1 MALRVKQFT
10 KVEMYAQPHQIGRQ
24 FAFEL
29 DDATLDSTI
38 VPFAFY
44 DEGMGA
50 PTALETH
57 PENAAFVVVAHQAN
71 CFINSRINLVL
82 ANLRFAL
89 TSKAIDDNL
98 PAIRMA
104 FMPIHMA
111 FIDDYTAIDELS
123 TLEVQDVLEMQTES
137 TDNQG
142 GPLYVAA
149 TDLPEPTASSAVYAT
164 TTPFLDTDT
173 GLEAVAFSSGNFY
186 NMLHFMTNSGKLKAT
201 QSGLRW
207 FTLTPN
213 RPVKEFDIGIVPK
226 VKRMNKF
233 TYFGCLIHVPILSNN
248 DQVVAGGDVT
258 AATQYVTCTSRVR
271 YSEWNIDFNSRKV

>member
-1 MALRVKQFT
+1 MALRVKQMSKT
-10 KVEMYAQPHQIGRQ
+10 EHYAQPHDIRI
-24 FAFEL
+24 AALFEL

-38 VPFAFY
+38 VPIAFY
-44 DEGMGA
+44 DEGMGN
-50 PTALETH
+50 PQSLETH
-57 PENAAFVVVAHQAN
+57 PENAAFVVVGNQAN

-82 ANLRFAL
+82 ARLRFNI
-89 TSKAIDDNL
+89 TSKFLDENVQAV
-98 PAIRMA
+98 RMA

-149 TDLPEPTASSAVYAT
+149 TDLPEGSALDSLAAT

-173 GLEAVAFSSGNFY
+173 GLEAVAFSAAQYY
-186 NMLHFMTNSGKLKAT
+186 NMSHFMTNSGKLNAA
-201 QSGLRW
+201 SGGLHW
-207 FTLTPN
+207 TILDAN
-213 RPVKEFDIGIVPK
+213 HPVKEFDIRIVPK

-233 TYFGCLIHVPILSNN
+233 TYFGVLIHCPINTAL
-248 DQVVAGGDVT
+248 DQIPKAGDIT
-258 AATQYVTCTSRVR
+258 AATSYVQWSLRAR
-271 YSEWNIDFNSRKV
+271 YSEWNLDFNSRKV

>member
-1 MALRVKQFT
+1 
-10 KVEMYAQPHQIGRQ
+10 MYAQPHELRTT
-24 FAFEL
+24 FTFEL

-38 VPFAFY
+38 IPIAFY
-44 DEGMGA
+44 DEGMGT

-57 PENAAFVVVAHQAN
+57 PENAAFAVVTNQAN
-71 CFINSRINLVL
+71 CFINSRVNLVL
-82 ANLRFAL
+82 AQLRFSL
-89 TSKAIDDNL
+89 TSKALDENL
-98 PAIRMA
+98 PSVRMA

-123 TLEVQDVLEMQTES
+123 ALEIQDVLEMQTET

-149 TDLPEPTASSAVYAT
+149 TDLPEPAANNALMAT

-173 GLEAVAFSSGNFY
+173 GLEAVAFFPIVYY

-201 QSGLRW
+201 QSGLKW
-207 FTLTPN
+207 VELSAN
-213 RPVKEFDIGIVPK
+213 RPTRQFDIMIRPK

-233 TYFGCLIHVPILSNN
+233 TYFGVLVHCPINT
-248 DQVVAGGDVT
+248 DQDQNVSADDTT
-258 AATQYVTCTSRVR
+258 AATDYVRCSMRTR
-271 YSEWNIDFNSRKV
+271 YSEWNQDFNSRKV

>member
-1 MALRVKQFT
+1 MALRVKMMSKT
-10 KVEMYAQPHQIGRQ
+10 EHYAQPHDMLNA

-38 VPFAFY
+38 YPFAFY

-57 PENAAFVVVAHQAN
+57 PENAAFVVVSDQAN
-71 CFINSRINLVL
+71 CFINSRINLVI
-82 ANLRFAL
+82 ANIRFNL
-89 TSKAIDDNL
+89 TSFFFDHNI
-98 PAIRMA
+98 PAVRLA

-149 TDLPEPTASSAVYAT
+149 TDLPERTASDALLAT

-173 GLEAVAFSSGNFY
+173 GLEAVAFSSPQFY
-186 NMLHFMTNSGKLKAT
+186 DMMHFMTNSGKLKAA
-201 QSGLRW
+201 SGGLHW
-207 FTLTPN
+207 TVLDAN
-213 RPVKEFDIGIVPK
+213 HPVKDFDIRIVPK

-233 TYFGCLIHVPILSNN
+233 TYFGLLVHCPINTAN
-248 DQVVAGGDVT
+248 DQIAKAGDIT
-258 AATQYVTCTSRVR
+258 AATQYVDCTVRCR
-271 YSEWNIDFNSRKV
+271 YSEWNLDFNSRKV

>member
-10 KVEMYAQPHQIGRQ
+10 KVEMYAQPHELRYG

-38 VPFAFY
+38 CPIAFY

-57 PENAAFVVVAHQAN
+57 PENAAFAVITNQAN

-82 ANLRFAL
+82 ANIRFNL
-89 TSKAIDDNL
+89 TSKALDENV
-98 PAIRMA
+98 PTIRIGI
-104 FMPIHMA
+104 MPIHMA

-123 TLEVQDVLEMQTES
+123 ALEVQDVLEMQTES

-149 TDLPEPTASSAVYAT
+149 TDLPEATASEALLAT

-173 GLEAVAFSSGNFY
+173 GLEAVAFNTTQYY
-186 NMLHFMTNSGKLKAT
+186 NMMHFMTNSGKLKVA

-207 FTLTPN
+207 FNLNANTPV
-213 RPVKEFDIGIVPK
+213 RSFDIRIVPK

-233 TYFGCLIHVPILSNN
+233 TYFGLLVHCPINTSL
-248 DQVVAGGDVT
+248 DQDAKAGDIT
-258 AATQYVTCTSRVR
+258 AATQYVHVSMRAR
-271 YSEWNIDFNSRKV
+271 YSEWNQNFNSRKV

>member
-10 KVEMYAQPHQIGRQ
+10 KVEMYAQPHNIAKS
-24 FAFEL
+24 FMFEL
-29 DDATLDSTI
+29 DDETLNSTI

-44 DEGMGA
+44 DEGLGT

-57 PENAAFVVVAHQAN
+57 PENAAFAQVANQAN
-71 CFINSRINLVL
+71 CFINSRINIVV
-82 ANLRFAL
+82 ADLRFSL
-89 TSKAIDDNL
+89 TSKALDENL
-98 PAIRMA
+98 PSIRLA

-149 TDLPEPTASSAVYAT
+149 TDMPEGTVGSALYAT

-173 GLEAVAFSSGNFY
+173 GLEAVAFNPNVYY

-201 QSGLRW
+201 QGGMKW
-207 FTLTPN
+207 FTLSANNPTRSFN
-213 RPVKEFDIGIVPK
+213 IHIRPK

-233 TYFGCLIHVPILSNN
+233 TYFGCLVHVPIHSDF
-248 DQVVAGGDVT
+248 DQNLDTGDIT
-258 AATQYVTCTSRVR
+258 AATQYVKCSTRCR
-271 YSEWNIDFNSRKV
+271 YSEWNQDFNSRKV

>member
-10 KVEMYAQPHQIGRQ
+10 KVEMYAQPHDLRYGCN
-24 FAFEL
+24 FEL
-29 DDATLDSTI
+29 DDVTLDSTI
-38 VPFAFY
+38 MPIAFY

-50 PTALETH
+50 PTSLETH
-57 PENAAFVVVAHQAN
+57 PENAAFAVVTNQAN
-71 CFINSRINLVL
+71 CFINSRINIVL
-82 ANLRFAL
+82 ANLRFNI
-89 TSKAIDDNL
+89 TSKFLDDNL
-98 PAIRMA
+98 ASVRLS

-123 TLEVQDVLEMQTES
+123 TLEIQDVLEMQTES

-149 TDLPEPTASSAVYAT
+149 TDLPEATSGEALLAT

-173 GLEAVAFSSGNFY
+173 GLEAVAFQSATYY

-201 QSGLRW
+201 QSGLKW
-207 FTLTPN
+207 FELDAN
-213 RPVKEFDIGIVPK
+213 RPTRSFDIMIRPK

-233 TYFGCLIHVPILSNN
+233 TYFGVLVNVPVQTSL
-248 DQVVAGGDVT
+248 DQNSK
-258 AATQYVTCTSRVR
+258 AADITGATSYVHCTMRAR
-271 YSEWNIDFNSRKV
+271 YSEWNQDFNSRKV

>member
-10 KVEMYAQPHQIGRQ
+10 KVEMYAQPHELRYK

-38 VPFAFY
+38 CPIAFY
-44 DEGMGA
+44 DEGMGT

-57 PENAAFVVVAHQAN
+57 PENSAFAVVTNQAN
-71 CFINSRINLVL
+71 CFINSRVNLVL
-82 ANLRFAL
+82 ARLRFAL
-89 TSKAIDDNL
+89 TSKALDENL
-98 PAIRMA
+98 PSIRMA

-123 TLEVQDVLEMQTES
+123 TLEVQDVLEMQTET

-149 TDLPEPTASSAVYAT
+149 TDLPEPTAAQALLAT
-164 TTPFLDTDT
+164 TIPFLDTDT
-173 GLEAVAFSSGNFY
+173 GLEAVAFVPTVFY
-186 NMLHFMTNSGKLKAT
+186 NMMHFMTNSGKLKAS
-201 QSGLRW
+201 QSGLKW
-207 FTLTPN
+207 FELSAN
-213 RPVKEFDIGIVPK
+213 RPSRSFDIIIRPK

-233 TYFGCLIHVPILSNN
+233 TYFGALVHVPIHS
-248 DQVVAGGDVT
+248 DQDQNVATGDIT
-258 AATQYVTCTSRVR
+258 AATQYVTCQMRAR
-271 YSEWNIDFNSRKV
+271 YSEWNQDFNSRKV

>member
-1 MALRVKQFT
+1 MALRIKQLT
-10 KVEMYAQPHQIGRQ
+10 KIEQYAQPHNIRRS

-29 DDATLDSTI
+29 DDNTLDSTI

-44 DEGMGA
+44 DEGMGS
-50 PTALETH
+50 PTTLETH
-57 PENAAFVVVAHQAN
+57 PENAAFAVIAHQAN
-71 CFINSRINLVL
+71 CFINSRINIVL
-82 ANLRFAL
+82 AKLRFSL
-89 TSKAIDDNL
+89 TSKALDENL

-123 TLEVQDVLEMQTES
+123 TLEVQDVLMMQTES

-149 TDLPEPTASSAVYAT
+149 TDLPEGTAGSALFAT

-173 GLEAVAFSSGNFY
+173 GLEAVAFDPDNFY
-186 NMLHFMTNSGKLKAT
+186 NMMHFMTNSGKLKAA
-201 QSGLRW
+201 SGGLHW
-207 FTLTPN
+207 FTLDAN
-213 RPVKEFDIGIVPK
+213 RPTREFNIDIVPK

-233 TYFGCLIHVPILSNN
+233 TYFGCLIHVPIHAVT
-248 DQVVAGGDVT
+248 DQIINTGDIT
-258 AATQYVTCTSRVR
+258 AATQYVECSVRAR
-271 YSEWNIDFNSRKV
+271 YSEWNIDFNPRKV

>member
-1 MALRVKQFT
+1 MALRIKQFT
-10 KVEMYAQPHQIGRQ
+10 KVEMYAQPHNISRS

-44 DEGMGA
+44 DEGMGT

-57 PENAAFVVVAHQAN
+57 PENAAFALVANEAN
-71 CFINSRINLVL
+71 CFINSRINVVI
-82 ANLRFAL
+82 ARLRFSL
-89 TSKAIDDNL
+89 TSKALDENL
-98 PAIRMA
+98 PGIRMA

-149 TDLPEPTASSAVYAT
+149 TDLPEGTAGQALYSVK
-164 TTPFLDTDT
+164 TPFLDTDT
-173 GLEAVAFSSGNFY
+173 GLEAVAFDPNAYY
-186 NMLHFMTNSGKLKAT
+186 NMMHFMTNSGKLKAT
-201 QSGLRW
+201 QSGLKW
-207 FTLTPN
+207 FILDAN
-213 RPVKEFDIGIVPK
+213 RPTMSFDIHIRPK

-233 TYFGCLIHVPILSNN
+233 TYFGCLIHVPIHSNT
-248 DQVVAGGDVT
+248 DQIINTGDIT
-258 AATQYVTCTSRVR
+258 AATQYVNVNVRAR
-271 YSEWNIDFNSRKV
+271 YSEWNQDFNSRKV

>member
-10 KVEMYAQPHQIGRQ
+10 KVEMYAQPHDIRRG

-29 DDATLDSTI
+29 DDATLDATI

-57 PENAAFVVVAHQAN
+57 PENAAFAVIANQAN

-82 ANLRFAL
+82 ANIRVAL
-89 TSKAIDDNL
+89 TSKALDENL
-98 PAIRMA
+98 PAVRIGI
-104 FMPIHMA
+104 MPIHMA

-149 TDLPEPTASSAVYAT
+149 TDLPVAKAGTSLYAT
-164 TTPFLDTDT
+164 TTPFLDTT
-173 GLEAVAFSSGNFY
+173 TTLEAVAFDPSVYY
-186 NMLHFMTNSGKLKAT
+186 NMLHFMTNSGKLKVA
-201 QSGLRW
+201 QSGLSW
-207 FTLTPN
+207 FTIDAN
-213 RPVKEFDIGIVPK
+213 RPVKDFKISINPK

-233 TYFGCLIHVPILSNN
+233 TYFGALITAPIHTLL
-248 DQVVAGGDVT
+248 DQIPSTADIT
-258 AATQYVTCTSRVR
+258 AATQYVSVHVRTR
-271 YSEWNIDFNSRKV
+271 YSEWNQDFNSRKV